1 MPSIVR
7 SSTHSLKY
15 TNIGKLAD
23 LEIIRN
29 RYTKLVGLMVDD
41 IWDNGLDFNG
51 NRYHNARFDR
61 SKHQYDLPSS
71 APKEFYN
78 KFGDFGLSARIRNQA
93 STQALGMIKAAVAKN
108 AKRVWQLRN
117 NHRNGWQ
124 ARKLQ
129 QAIARND
136 KKPSTK
142 NLKMQL
148 SSKNV
153 DIVDTGGEFEQFVRI
168 SALGD
173 FEPICIPIRHHRHS
187 NALRSKYKQSS
198 AILVGADRVQ
208 LVYKADVPTKCSGG
222 KVGVDQGVVDTARLS
237 DGQVTGKC
245 IHGHDLSSIQDKLAR
260 KKKGS
265 KAFRQAQQHRTN
277 YINYAINRLNL
288 SDYREVRLEKV
299 RSLRKGRASS
309 RKLSHWAYAEIES
322 KFHALSETEGFQLT
336 LVPNAFMS
344 QRCSE
349 CGWVKKSNRK
359 GKGFVCTSCGIMLD
373 ADENSSQ
380 NQLLNLYEIPYRLIV
395 SKLNRTGFYWDEF
408 GIWQADGSSLESLLP
423 QKV

>member
-136 KKPSTK
+136 KRPSTK

-187 NALRSKYKQSS
+187 NALRLKYKQSN
-198 AILVGADRVQ
+198 AILVGADSVQ
-208 LVYKADVPTKCSGG
+208 LVYKADVPTKSSGG
-222 KVGVDQGVVDTARLS
+222 KVGVDQGVLDTARLS

-265 KAFRQAQQHRTN
+265 KAFWQAQQHRTN
-277 YINYAINRLNL
+277 YINYAINSLNL

-299 RSLRKGRASS
+299 RSLRKGRA
-309 RKLSHWAYAEIES
+309 
-322 KFHALSETEGFQLT
+322 
-336 LVPNAFMS
+336 
-344 QRCSE
+344 
-349 CGWVKKSNRK
+349 
-359 GKGFVCTSCGIMLD
+359 
-373 ADENSSQ
+373 
-380 NQLLNLYEIPYRLIV
+380 
-395 SKLNRTGFYWDEF
+395 
-408 GIWQADGSSLESLLP
+408 
-423 QKV
+423 